1 MCCYFI
7 VNGGFV
13 NNIKQLRE
21 SLLMTKAELAR
32 KAGLSALTIDRIE
45 RGEVCRISTKRKI
58 ILAFGL
64 KIEDRN
70 KIFP

>member
-1 MCCYFI
+1 M
-7 VNGGFV
+7 
-13 NNIKQLRE
+13 NNVKKLRE

-32 KAGLSALTIDRIE
+32 NAGLSALTIDRIE
-45 RGEVCRISTKRKI
+45 RGAVCRISTKRKI

>member
-1 MCCYFI
+1 MKTVGC
-7 VNGGFV
+7 V
-13 NNIKQLRE
+13 NNVKQFRE

-32 KAGLSALTIDRIE
+32 KAALSALTIDRIE
-45 RGEVCRISTKRKI
+45 RGAVCRISTMRKI

-64 KIEDRN
+64 KIEDRD